1 LCLRASAGLQRR
13 IWFIPV
19 AISYTA
25 AFIFLGRTLA
35 AGMPLGVAYGLWAAC
50 GVALVCLLSRVIWK
64 DPLTRRALI
73 GIGLI
78 VIGVARVEPGWG
90 SCGPE
95 GLVRR
100 WGRLTPGSVN
110 PRIPLRTPREL
121 LSSSTMARFG
131 FVDPHRRG
139 VSAPNRVRPSCG
151 FADDSWEAAAI
162 GWWGG
167 EP

>member
-1 LCLRASAGLQRR
+1 MSWLWLSLSILSEVAGTLCLRASAGLQRR

-35 AGMPLGVAYGLWAAC
+35 AGMPLGVAYGLWSAC

-78 VIGVARVEPGWG
+78 VIGVALVETG
-90 SCGPE
+90 
-95 GLVRR
+95 
-100 WGRLTPGSVN
+100 
-110 PRIPLRTPREL
+110 
-121 LSSSTMARFG
+121 
-131 FVDPHRRG
+131 
-139 VSAPNRVRPSCG
+139 
-151 FADDSWEAAAI
+151 
-162 GWWGG
+162 
-167 EP
+167 